1 MRGRGGGGLGAGIS
15 WGLTVGGAN
24 LLCSRATAFE
34 ASLVRGRGELQV
46 GTVLTSR
53 YKEVSCK

>member
-34 ASLVRGRGELQV
+34 ASLVRGSIR
-46 GTVLTSR
+46 
-53 YKEVSCK
+53 EVSCK